1 VHIRTLS
8 YVVIGL
14 LIAGT
19 AGAQQRRITGTVAAR
34 EGGAPLTSA
43 SVTVQGTTNGAFT
56 GTDGKFSVMAPAS
69 TVSLRIR
76 RIGFQARTIVV
87 TTSQSDVTVALERDV
102 LQLEAQVV
110 TGTSTAVASENA
122 ANSVTVISSDALT
135 RVAAPTIDNAMQGK
149 IAGAIVTQN
158 SGAPGGGTQVQLR
171 GVSSILGAYSPLY
184 VVDGVIVNNSTIQ
197 SGLNV
202 ITNASRAGSAGNFSS
217 SQDQSVNRIANLNPN
232 DIESIQVLKGPSA
245 SSIYGSKGTNGV
257 IIITTK
263 QGTTGRPQVDF
274 TQRVGRA
281 TLANKLGSRCFGSAT
296 DYSGWAVST
305 LGPTAA
311 QKPAV
316 VAAAEAAWT
325 AAPTK
330 CHDYEE
336 EYYSNDDLSY
346 ETVASIRGGTE
357 GGTNYFVSGLVHHD
371 NGLAPNDYYNKQ
383 ALRVNVNQAF
393 GTKFTI
399 GANSEILHTLTQRGI
414 SGNDNT
420 GITPGDIFSNT
431 PSFFDLERNGDG
443 TFPKNGSPLLPG
455 SNPFQ
460 NADIVKTPN
469 NTYRFIGSV
478 TSNLALYHTSR
489 HKLDARLSG
498 GIDSYS
504 SKDRLISP
512 STGFTEVA
520 AFGSNAG
527 TLFNSD
533 AALLNANVNGSIV
546 HRWVMPMFT
555 AQTSAGFR
563 QERREQNITQ
573 LTGRGVIFPAV
584 TSIASAAQTFPDQT
598 ILMSR
603 DFAIFAQEE
612 FFALDDR
619 LLVTAGVNSEKSSSN
634 GDQAKYYSYPKFSA
648 SYRLPFLPPYVDEFK
663 ARAAYGRAGNLPSAG
678 RTTFLTGL
686 LYEGA
691 AGTRASTIKGSPEIK
706 PEQATEIEGGFDATM
721 LHSRLRLSATFYKKQ
736 ITDLLLQAPIV
747 PSLGFT
753 TQYLNGGQITNR
765 GTEIELDATPYQ
777 RGKMT
782 WVSNV
787 TFAKQ
792 TGFVDRLPEGIAPF
806 NPGVGSFSPRYGNA
820 WIEAGQSTTM
830 IQSTVGCS
838 VPLPASGTC
847 PAANRILG
855 KGGDA
860 NPDFNMGF
868 SNQFEIGPVRLTGL
882 FEWRKGGDVV
892 NLTNNYFDSSNLA
905 ADTAASAARFK
916 LYNAAQ
922 HPYVEGAGFVKL
934 REITLGYELPEHVI
948 RTAFRGRASAVRLE
962 VSGRNLKTW
971 TKYTGLDPEVSNFG
985 NQPLGRFQDV
995 TPYPP
1000 SRLFFFSVI
1009 SSF

>member
-1 VHIRTLS
+1 VRIRTLS
-8 YVVIGL
+8 YVVFAML
-14 LIAGT
+14 CAGT
-19 AGAQQRRITGTVAAR
+19 ADAQQQRRITGTVAAR

-43 SVTVQGTTNGAFT
+43 SVTVVGTTNGSYT
-56 GTDGKFSVMAPAS
+56 GTDGKFSVLAPAT

-76 RIGFQARTIVV
+76 RIGYQARTIVV
-87 TTSQSDVTVALERDV
+87 TTSQNDVTVAMERDV

-110 TGTSTAVASENA
+110 TGTSTAVSSENA
-122 ANSVTVISSDALT
+122 ANAVTVISAEALT

-149 IAGAIVTQN
+149 IAGAIVSQN

-184 VVDGVIVNNSTIQ
+184 VVDGVIVNNSTIM
-197 SGLNV
+197 SGLNL
-202 ITNASRAGSAGNFSS
+202 ITQASRAGSAGQFSS
-217 SQDQSVNRIANLNPN
+217 SQDQSVNRIADLNPN

-263 QGTTGRPQVDF
+263 QGTVGRPQVDF

-281 TLANKLGSRCFGSAT
+281 TLANKLGSRCFGSAQE
-296 DYSGWAVST
+296 YGAWANKNV
-305 LGPTAA
+305 GQNA
-311 QKPAV
+311 
-316 VAAAEAAWT
+316 VAAAAEWT
-325 AAPTK
+325 AATTK
-330 CHDYEE
+330 CHDYED
-336 EYYSNDDLSY
+336 EYYANDDLSY
-346 ETVASIRGGTE
+346 ETVASLRGGTQA
-357 GGTNYFVSGLVHHD
+357 GTNYFVSGLVHHD
-371 NGLAPNDYYNKQ
+371 NGLAPNDFYNKQ

-393 GTKFTI
+393 GSRFTV

-431 PSFFDLERNGDG
+431 PSFFDLDRKSDG
-443 TFPKNGSPLLPG
+443 SFPVNGSPLLPG

-469 NTYRFIGSV
+469 NTYRFIGSL
-478 TSNLALYHTSR
+478 TSNLSLYHTSR
-489 HKLDARLSG
+489 HTLDVKVSG

-512 STGFTEVA
+512 ATGYTESA
-520 AFGSNAG
+520 AFGAFAG

-533 AALLNANVNGSIV
+533 AQLLNANLNGSIV
-546 HRWVMPMFT
+546 HRWVMRGYS

-563 QERREQNITQ
+563 QERRESIVTQ
-573 LTGRGVIFPAV
+573 LAGRGVIFPSV
-584 TSIASAAQTFPDQT
+584 TSLASASQTFPDQG
-598 ILMSR
+598 INLSR
-603 DFAIFAQEE
+603 DFALFAQEE
-612 FFALDDR
+612 FFALNDR
-619 LLVTAGVNSEKSSSN
+619 LLLTAGVNTEKSSGN
-634 GDQAKYYSYPKFSA
+634 GDQGKYFTYPKFSA
-648 SYRLPFLPPYVDEFK
+648 SYRLPFLPPSVSEFK
-663 ARAAYGRAGNLPSAG
+663 VRAAVGRAGNLPTAG
-678 RTTFLTGL
+678 RTTFLTSL

-691 AGTRASTIKGSPEIK
+691 AGTRASVTKGSSAIQ
-706 PEQATEIEGGFDATM
+706 PEQATEIEGGFDATAFN
-721 LHSRLRLSATFYKKQ
+721 SRVRLSSTFYKKQ

-747 PSLGFT
+747 PSTGFT

-765 GTEIELDATPYQ
+765 GTEIELDVTPWQ
-777 RGKMT
+777 RGRST

-792 TGFVDRLPEGIAPF
+792 TGYVDKLPVGVAAF

-820 WIEAGQSTTM
+820 WIQEGASTTA
-830 IQSTVGCS
+830 IQSTVGCTGG
-838 VPLPASGTC
+838 LPASGSC
-847 PAANRILG
+847 AATNRILG
-855 KGGDA
+855 IAGDA

-868 SNQFEIGPVRLTGL
+868 SNQLEFGPVRLTGL
-882 FEWRKGGDVV
+882 LEWRKGGDVV

-905 ADTAASAARFK
+905 ADTVASAARLALF
-916 LYNAAQ
+916 NAAQ
-922 HPYVEGAGFVKL
+922 HPYVENAGFVKL
-934 REITLGYELPEHVI
+934 REITLGYELPEHLI
-948 RTAFRGRASAVRLE
+948 RTAFRGRANTVRLE

-1000 SRLFFFSVI
+1000 SRLFFFSVV

>member
-1 VHIRTLS
+1 VRIRTLV
-8 YVVIGL
+8 YVVSAL
-14 LIAGT
+14 ACASV

-43 SVTVQGTTNGAFT
+43 SITVAGTTTGAYT
-56 GTDGKFSVMAPAS
+56 GTDGKFSVMAPNT
-69 TVSLRIR
+69 TVSLRVR
-76 RIGFQARTIVV
+76 RIGYQARTVV
-87 TTSQSDVTVALERDV
+87 VPTSQSDVTVALERDV

-110 TGTSTAVASENA
+110 TGTTTAVSSENA
-122 ANSVTVISSDALT
+122 ANAVTVISSEALN
-135 RVAAPTIDNAMQGK
+135 RVTSPTIDNAMQGK
-149 IAGAIVTQN
+149 IAGAIISQN

-184 VVDGVIVNNSTIQ
+184 VVDGVIVNNSTIA

-217 SQDQSVNRIANLNPN
+217 SQDQSVNRIADLNPN

-245 SSIYGSKGTNGV
+245 SSIYGSRGTNGV

-263 QGTTGRPQVDF
+263 QGTTGRPQVDV

-281 TLANKLGSRCFGSAT
+281 TLANKLGSRCFGSAQE
-296 DYSGWAVST
+296 YSDWGVAN
-305 LGPTAA
+305 LGLNAAGAAAAAA
-311 QKPAV
+311 Q
-316 VAAAEAAWT
+316 WT
-325 AAPTK
+325 AAPIK
-330 CHDYEE
+330 CHDYED

-346 ETVASIRGGTE
+346 ETVGSIRGGTQ

-371 NGLAPNDYYNKQ
+371 NGLAPNDFYNKQ
-383 ALRVNVNQAF
+383 ALRVNVNQSF
-393 GTKFTI
+393 GPRFTV

-420 GITPGDIFSNT
+420 GITPGDIFSQT
-431 PSFFDLERNGDG
+431 PSFFDLERRDDG
-443 TFPKNGSPLLPG
+443 TFPRNGSPLLPG

-460 NADIVKTPN
+460 NADLVKTPN

-478 TSNLALYHTSR
+478 TSNLSIYQSSS
-489 HKLDARLSG
+489 HKVDARLTG

-512 STGFTEVA
+512 APGYTEA
-520 AFGSNAG
+520 ATFGSNAG

-533 AALLNANVNGSIV
+533 AAMLNANIGGSLV

-555 AQTSAGFR
+555 AQTSAGFGKS
-563 QERREQNITQ
+563 RREANITQ
-573 LTGRGVIFPAV
+573 LTGRGVIFPDV
-584 TSIASAAQTFPDQT
+584 TNIASAAQTFPDQT
-598 ILMSR
+598 ILLNQ
-603 DFAIFAQEE
+603 DFAVFAQEE
-612 FFALDDR
+612 FFALDER
-619 LLVTAGVNSEKSSSN
+619 LLVTAGVNAEKSSSN
-634 GDQAKYYSYPKFSA
+634 GDQSKYYSYPKFSA
-648 SYRLPFLPPYVDEFK
+648 SYRVPFLPPYVTEFK
-663 ARAAYGRAGNLPSAG
+663 ARAAFGRAGNLPSAG
-678 RTTFLTGL
+678 RITFLTNL

-691 AGTRASTIKGSPEIK
+691 TGTRASTIKGSPEIK
-706 PEQATEIEGGFDATM
+706 PEQATEIEGGFDLTAFS
-721 LHSRLRLSATFYKKQ
+721 SRVRLSATMYKKQ

-753 TQYLNGGQITNR
+753 TQYLNGGQMTNR
-765 GTEIELDATPYQ
+765 GTEIELDVTPYQ
-777 RGKMT
+777 RGRII

-792 TGFVDRLPEGIAPF
+792 TGFIDDLPEGIAAF

-820 WIEAGQSTTM
+820 WIEEGQSTTM
-830 IQSTVGCS
+830 IQATIGCS
-838 VPLPASGTC
+838 VALPASGTC
-847 PAANRILG
+847 PAASRILG

-868 SNQFEIGPVRLTGL
+868 SNQLELGPVRLTGL
-882 FEWRKGGDVV
+882 VEWRKGGDVV
-892 NLTNNYFDSSNLA
+892 NLTNNYFDSANLA
-905 ADTAASAARFK
+905 ADTAASRARFDI
-916 LYNAAQ
+916 YRAGGTA
-922 HPYVEGAGFVKL
+922 YVENAGFVKL
-934 REITLGYELPEHVI
+934 REVTLAYEVPERLI
-948 RTAFRGRASAVRLE
+948 RTAFRGRANSVRLE
-962 VSGRNLKTW
+962 LSGRNLKTW

-1000 SRLFFFSVI
+1000 SRTYFFSII

>member
-1 VHIRTLS
+1 MRIRALS
-8 YVVIGL
+8 FVVIAL
-14 LIAGT
+14 LCAGT

-43 SVTVQGTTNGAFT
+43 SVTVQGTTTGAYT
-56 GTDGKFSVMAPAS
+56 GTDGKFSVMAPAT
-69 TVSLRIR
+69 TVSLRVR
-76 RIGFQARTIVV
+76 RIGYQARTIVV
-87 TTSQSDVTVALERDV
+87 TTSQNDVTVALERDV

-122 ANSVTVISSDALT
+122 ANAVTVIAAEALT

-149 IAGAIVTQN
+149 IAGAIVSQN

-217 SQDQSVNRIANLNPN
+217 SQDQSVNRIADLNPN

-263 QGTTGRPQVDF
+263 QGTIGRPTVDF
-274 TQRVGRA
+274 TQRVGHA
-281 TLANKLGSRCFGSAT
+281 SLANKLGSRCFQSAT
-296 DYSGWAVST
+296 EYGDWANVN
-305 LGPTAA
+305 LGQSKTA
-311 QKPAV
+311 
-316 VAAAEAAWT
+316 AAAEWT

-336 EYYSNDDLSY
+336 EYYANDDLSY
-346 ETVASIRGGTE
+346 ETVASLRGGTQA
-357 GGTNYFVSGLVHHD
+357 GTNYFVSGLVHHD

-383 ALRVNVNQAF
+383 ALRLNVTQSF
-393 GTKFTI
+393 GPRFTV
-399 GANSEILHTLTQRGI
+399 GANSEILHSLTQRGI

-431 PSFFDLERNGDG
+431 PSFYDLQRNADG
-443 TFPKNGSPLLPG
+443 TFPRNGSGLLPG

-460 NADIVKTPN
+460 NADLVKTPN
-469 NTYRFIGSV
+469 NTYRFIGSL
-478 TSNLALYHTSR
+478 TSKLSLYKTSR
-489 HKLDARLSG
+489 NSVDANFTG

-512 STGFTEVA
+512 ATGYTEAA
-520 AFGSNAG
+520 AFGANAG

-533 AALLNANVNGSIV
+533 AALLNANINGSIV
-546 HRWVMPMFT
+546 HRLAMKKFS

-563 QERREQNITQ
+563 QERRESMVTQ
-573 LTGRGVIFPAV
+573 LTGKGVIFPTV
-584 TSIASAAQTFPDQT
+584 TSLASAAQTFPDQT
-598 ILMSR
+598 IGLSR
-603 DFAIFAQEE
+603 DFALFAQEE
-612 FFALDDR
+612 FFALDER
-619 LLVTAGVNSEKSSSN
+619 LLVTAGVNTEKSSGN
-634 GDQAKYYSYPKFSA
+634 GDQGKFYTYPKVSA
-648 SYRLPFLPPYVDEFK
+648 SYRLPFLPSFVSEFK
-663 ARAAYGRAGNLPSAG
+663 ARAAFGRAGNLPTAG
-678 RTTFLTGL
+678 RTTFLTNL
-686 LYEGA
+686 LYEGFT
-691 AGTRASTIKGSPEIK
+691 GTRASTIKGSPTIQ
-706 PEQATEIEGGFDATM
+706 PEQATEIEGGFDATA
-721 LHSRLRLSATFYKKQ
+721 LDSRVRLSATWYKKQ

-765 GTEIELDATPYQ
+765 GTEIELDLTPLR
-777 RGKMT
+777 RGSLI
-782 WVSNV
+782 WVSNT

-792 TGFVDRLPEGIAPF
+792 TGFVDDLPEGIAPF

-820 WIEAGQSTTM
+820 WIQEGASTTV
-830 IQSTVGCS
+830 IQSTVGCTGG
-838 VPLPASGTC
+838 VPASGTC
-847 PAANRILG
+847 AAANRILG
-855 KGGDA
+855 LAGDA

-868 SNQFEIGPVRLTGL
+868 SNQIDIGPVRLTGL
-882 FEWRKGGDVV
+882 LEWRKGGDVV

-905 ADTAASAARFK
+905 ADTLASAKRLAEF
-916 LYNAAQ
+916 NAAQ
-922 HPYVEGAGFVKL
+922 HPYVENAGFVKL
-934 REITLGYELPEHVI
+934 REITVGYEIPERLI
-948 RTAFRGRASAVRLE
+948 RTMFRGRAESLRLE
-962 VSGRNLKTW
+962 LSGRNLKTW
-971 TKYTGLDPEVSNFG
+971 TKYTGMDPEVSNFG